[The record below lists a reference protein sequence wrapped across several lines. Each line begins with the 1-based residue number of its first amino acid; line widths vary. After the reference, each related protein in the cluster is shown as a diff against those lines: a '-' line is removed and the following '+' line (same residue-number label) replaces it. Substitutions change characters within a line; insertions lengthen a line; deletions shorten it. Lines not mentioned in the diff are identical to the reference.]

1 MQHHAILAANAQLS
15 QHAHWRQA
23 QRSFP
28 DELIV
33 LLLNFA
39 REKQAGRG
47 CLRYQFDKKTW
58 AEAAEWLGQRAVL
71 FERYRNKAYLIE
83 GRPDTVVTV
92 AWKH

>member
-1 MQHHAILAANAQLS
+1 MQHHVILAANAQLC

-28 DELIV
+28 DELID
-33 LLLNFA
+33 LLLLFA
-39 REKQAGRG
+39 RPHAAGGGR
-47 CLRYQFDKKTW
+47 LRYQFDKETW
-58 AEAAEWLGQRAVL
+58 AEAAEWLGPRAVL
-71 FERYRNKAYLIE
+71 FERYRYKAYLIE

>member
-1 MQHHAILAANAQLS
+1 MQHHAILPATAKLCP
-15 QHAHWRQA
+15 HALWRQA

-28 DELIV
+28 EELV
-33 LLLNFA
+33 DLLLLFA
-39 REKQAGRG
+39 QPKPAGGGRM
-47 CLRYQFDKKTW
+47 RYQFDEETW

-71 FERYRNKAYLIE
+71 FERYRRKAYLIE